1 MQCNFSLFHRKSC
14 CDSLMR
20 ESESMVYAKMGVWE
34 RMPLRSHSL
43 SIPFSSFTRMGWRRR
58 SRCPYCVQY
67 AALWRRM
74 TVERHYTRLPER
86 LGAGKSKTRAAC
98 HGGGAKKA
106 VAAMT
111 CPGAIPLK
119 TAGSSTG
126 VTIKREAHI
135 CRSSPHEAG
144 GGTTSARAGE
154 GKKTAPGGAA
164 MQ

>member
-1 MQCNFSLFHRKSC
+1 
-14 CDSLMR
+14 
-20 ESESMVYAKMGVWE
+20 
-34 RMPLRSHSL
+34 MPLRSHSL
-43 SIPFSSFTRMGWRRR
+43 SIPFSSFMQRGWRRC

-111 CPGAIPLK
+111 CPGAISLK
-119 TAGSSTG
+119 TTLRVANHDVAAKTG
-126 VTIKREAHI
+126 V
-135 CRSSPHEAG
+135 
-144 GGTTSARAGE
+144 
-154 GKKTAPGGAA
+154 
-164 MQ
+164 